1 MRTIPT
7 SPALSGASVVEPQAE
22 RRGLDRK
29 TVLIPA
35 IVVCPD
41 GAEYRCV
48 LRDMSTTGARIAIT
62 GRNRLPPRFKLVTGS
77 RPNGFAMR
85 LAWQRG
91 DLAGLIL
98 ENDEVDPPTA
108 TG

>member
-1 MRTIPT
+1 MRTIPL
-7 SPALSGASVVEPQAE
+7 SPSSSAPPIAESAAE

-35 IVVCPD
+35 IAVCPD
-41 GAEYRCV
+41 GIEYRCV
-48 LRDMSTTGARIAIT
+48 LRDMSTTGARIGIP
-62 GRNRLPPRFKLVTGS
+62 GRNRLPQRFKLVTGN
-77 RPNGFAMR
+77 RPSGFPMR

-98 ENDEVDPPTA
+98 EQDEAEPAPKA
-108 TG
+108 G